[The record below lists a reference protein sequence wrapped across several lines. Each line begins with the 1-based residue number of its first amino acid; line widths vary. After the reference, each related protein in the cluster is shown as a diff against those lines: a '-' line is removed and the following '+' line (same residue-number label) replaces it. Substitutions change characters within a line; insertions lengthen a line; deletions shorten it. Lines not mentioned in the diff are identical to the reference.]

1 MPSGKNLDTA
11 TVGAKT
17 FTVQA
22 ADLVGNEASLTHNYQ
37 VVYDFKGFF
46 QPVDNPGSNNDVY
59 NGIKIGSAVP
69 IKFSLG
75 GAYGLEVISDVSLRP
90 LPKATGISVDT
101 IEQPLSATTGGN
113 LSYDPATDRYTYV
126 WKTQKEW
133 TTQYPSGAEL
143 VITLADGTEHTAL
156 FQFK

>member
-143 VITLADGTEHTAL
+143 MITLADGTEHTAL